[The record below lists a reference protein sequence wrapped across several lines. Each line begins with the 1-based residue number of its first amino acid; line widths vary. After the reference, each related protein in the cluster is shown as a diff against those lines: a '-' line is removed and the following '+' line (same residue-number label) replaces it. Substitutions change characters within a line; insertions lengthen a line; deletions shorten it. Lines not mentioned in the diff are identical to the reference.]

1 MISPGR
7 SHHSKRVTPIRVQP
21 PCHGESMTA
30 RNKLLAATP
39 YPVEQTL
46 KRLGANL
53 RIARVRRNLT
63 IEDMAEKI
71 GTGVR
76 AVSDAEHGKAST
88 GIAVYTALLWA
99 LDLLGQMD
107 DVAAPEKDEQGQ
119 ILALSRERIRARRP
133 DRVG

>member
-1 MISPGR
+1 M
-7 SHHSKRVTPIRVQP
+7 
-21 PCHGESMTA
+21 MA
-30 RNKLLAATP
+30 RNKLLAAPP

-53 RIARVRRNLT
+53 RIARIRRNLT

-99 LDLLGQMD
+99 LDLLDQMD

-119 ILALSRERIRARRP
+119 ALALSRERARARRP
-133 DRVG
+133 DRIG